1 MTRREKAEWQ
11 SEYLQWR
18 PSRFS
23 KGRLLAFWLREFN
36 PQIGV
41 TRFGVPPKLVERGG
55 FEA

>member
-11 SEYLQWR
+11 SEYSQWR

-41 TRFGVPPKLVERGG
+41 TRLGVPPKLVERGG